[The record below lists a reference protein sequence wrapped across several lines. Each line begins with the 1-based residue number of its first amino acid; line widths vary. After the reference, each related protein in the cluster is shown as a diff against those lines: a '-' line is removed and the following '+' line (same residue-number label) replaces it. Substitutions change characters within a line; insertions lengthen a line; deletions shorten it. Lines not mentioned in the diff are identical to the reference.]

1 MGSHMR
7 PDTPKRHA
15 VAPFHVKQSCAG
27 RRFLGYAREMPTS
40 ATARPVLAVN
50 GPADFAAAFGVSR
63 ETVARLETYEALL
76 RQWQKAVNLVAAR
89 TLEAVWQRH
98 FADSAQLV
106 ELAPPGARSWL
117 DLGSGAGFP
126 GLVVAILLA
135 EPHRSG
141 LPMAPPCPGEPTVSA
156 PQPGSGRVTLIE
168 SDSRKVAFLGTVA
181 RQTGIAVDILSTRI
195 ETCTT
200 QSRVAPPDVVTAR
213 ALAPLDKL
221 LSLAAPFLSPRTV
234 GLFLKGREAAKEV
247 EAARKAWTFNSALI
261 PSSTEAEAHIVRV
274 STLEPNWKEP
284 RS

>member
-1 MGSHMR
+1 
-7 PDTPKRHA
+7 
-15 VAPFHVKQSCAG
+15 
-27 RRFLGYAREMPTS
+27 MPTV
-40 ATARPVLAVN
+40 AKTRPALAVK
-50 GPADFAAAFGVSR
+50 GPTDFAAAFAVSR
-63 ETVARLETYEALL
+63 ETVARLETYETLL

-106 ELAPPGARSWL
+106 ALAPAARSWV

-135 EPHRSG
+135 EGTPARVPTP
-141 LPMAPPCPGEPTVSA
+141 LPCPGEPVGA
-156 PQPGSGRVTLIE
+156 RPVPRSGRVTLIE
-168 SDSRKVAFLGTVA
+168 SDTRKAAFLGAVA
-181 RQTGIAVDILSTRI
+181 RETVIVVDILSTRI
-195 ETCTT
+195 ETCAT
-200 QSRVAPPDVVTAR
+200 QSRVAAPDVVTAR

-221 LSLAAPFLSPRTV
+221 LSLAAPFLRSRTV

-247 EAARKAWTFNSALI
+247 EAARQTWTFTSELI

>member
-1 MGSHMR
+1 M
-7 PDTPKRHA
+7 P
-15 VAPFHVKQSCAG
+15 APAKS
-27 RRFLGYAREMPTS
+27 RS
-40 ATARPVLAVN
+40 ALAVK

-63 ETVARLETYEALL
+63 ETLARLETYETLL

-89 TLEAVWQRH
+89 SLEAVWQRH
-98 FADSAQLV
+98 FADCAQLV
-106 ELAPPGARSWL
+106 ALAPAAHSWL

-135 EPHRSG
+135 EGTRARP
-141 LPMAPPCPGEPTVSA
+141 PMSLACPGEPVGPTPV
-156 PQPGSGRVTLIE
+156 PQSGRVTLIE
-168 SDSRKVAFLGTVA
+168 SDARKAAFLGVVA
-181 RQTGIAVDILSTRI
+181 RQTGIAVDILSIRI
-195 ETCTT
+195 ETCAT

-247 EAARKAWTFNSALI
+247 ETARQAWTFTSELI
-261 PSSTEAEAHIVRV
+261 PSSTDAEAHIVRV

>member
-1 MGSHMR
+1 MPG
-7 PDTPKRHA
+7 A
-15 VAPFHVKQSCAG
+15 
-27 RRFLGYAREMPTS
+27 MPTS
-40 ATARPVLAVN
+40 AKTRPTLHIQ
-50 GPADFAAAFGVSR
+50 GSADFAAAFAVSR
-63 ETVARLETYEALL
+63 ETMARLETYEALL
-76 RQWQKAVNLVAAR
+76 RQWQRAVNLVAAR

-106 ELAPPGARSWL
+106 GLAPEARSWV

-135 EPHRSG
+135 DAGR
-141 LPMAPPCPGEPTVSA
+141 PMAPVSPPPLGRTAPPLPVSA
-156 PQPGSGRVTLIE
+156 PGHVTLIE
-168 SDSRKVAFLGTVA
+168 SDTRKAAFLGAVA
-181 RQTGIAVDILSTRI
+181 RETGIAVDILSTRI
-195 ETCTT
+195 ETCAT

-213 ALAPLDKL
+213 ALAPLDRL

-234 GLFLKGREAAKEV
+234 GLFLKGRDAAKEV
-247 EAARKAWTFNSALI
+247 EAARKTWTFNSELI

>member
-1 MGSHMR
+1 VR
-7 PDTPKRHA
+7 PDIAKTTRA
-15 VAPFHVKQSCAG
+15 APFHVKHFCAG
-27 RRFLGYAREMPTS
+27 RRFLRYARAMPTS
-40 ATARPVLAVN
+40 AKARPMLAVS

-76 RQWQKAVNLVAAR
+76 RQWQKAINLVAAR

-106 ELAPPGARSWL
+106 ALAPPGARSWL

-135 EPHRSG
+135 EPPRPG
-141 LPMAPPCPGEPTVSA
+141 LPT
-156 PQPGSGRVTLIE
+156 PQPGSGCVTLIE
-168 SDSRKVAFLGTVA
+168 SDSRKAAFLGTVA

-195 ETCTT
+195 ETCAT

-221 LSLAAPFLSPRTV
+221 LSLAAPLLSPRTV
-234 GLFLKGREAAKEV
+234 GLFLKGRQAAKEV

>member
-1 MGSHMR
+1 
-7 PDTPKRHA
+7 
-15 VAPFHVKQSCAG
+15 
-27 RRFLGYAREMPTS
+27 MPTPAKTGS
-40 ATARPVLAVN
+40 ALAVK

-63 ETVARLETYEALL
+63 ETVARLETYETLL

-106 ELAPPGARSWL
+106 ALAPAARSWV

-135 EPHRSG
+135 EGTPAR
-141 LPMAPPCPGEPTVSA
+141 APTPSPCPGEPDGATPV
-156 PQPGSGRVTLIE
+156 PRGVTLIE
-168 SDSRKVAFLGTVA
+168 SDTRKAAFLGAVA
-181 RQTGIAVDILSTRI
+181 RETGIVVDILSTRI
-195 ETCTT
+195 ETCAT

-221 LSLAAPFLSPRTV
+221 LSLAAPFLRSRTV
-234 GLFLKGREAAKEV
+234 GLFPKGREAAKEV
-247 EAARKAWTFNSALI
+247 EAARQTWTFTSELI

>member
-1 MGSHMR
+1 MHPLTETFLPYR
-7 PDTPKRHA
+7 AR
-15 VAPFHVKQSCAG
+15 
-27 RRFLGYAREMPTS
+27 LGYAGAMPTHLKS
-40 ATARPVLAVN
+40 RRALAVS
-50 GPADFAAAFGVSR
+50 GPADFAAVFGVSR

-76 RQWQKAVNLVAAR
+76 RQWQKAVNLVAER
-89 TLEAVWQRH
+89 TLPAIWQRH

-106 ELAPPGARSWL
+106 GLVPEARRWL

-135 EPHRSG
+135 E
-141 LPMAPPCPGEPTVSA
+141 APPRPAETEPA
-156 PQPGSGRVTLIE
+156 PRPARVTLIE
-168 SDSRKVAFLGTVA
+168 SDSRKAAFLGTVA

-195 ETCTT
+195 ETCAT
-200 QSRVAPPDVVTAR
+200 QSRVALPDVVTAR

-234 GLFLKGREAAKEV
+234 GLFPKGREAAIEV
-247 EAARKAWTFNSALI
+247 EAARKAWIFTSELI
-261 PSSTEAEAHIVRV
+261 PSSTEAGAHIVRV

>member
-1 MGSHMR
+1 
-7 PDTPKRHA
+7 
-15 VAPFHVKQSCAG
+15 
-27 RRFLGYAREMPTS
+27 MPTPAETRS
-40 ATARPVLAVN
+40 VLAVK

-63 ETVARLETYEALL
+63 ETIARLEIYEALL
-76 RQWQKAVNLVAAR
+76 QQWQKAVNLVAAR

-106 ELAPPGARSWL
+106 GLIPEAQSWL

-135 EPHRSG
+135 DGARAT
-141 LPMAPPCPGEPTVSA
+141 APTLPCPAGSA
-156 PQPGSGRVTLIE
+156 PVPRSGRVTLIE
-168 SDSRKVAFLGTVA
+168 SDSRKAAFLGAVA

-195 ETCTT
+195 ETGAT
-200 QSRVAPPDVVTAR
+200 QSRVIAPDVVTAR

-221 LSLAAPFLSPRTV
+221 LNLAAPFLSPRTI

-247 EAARKAWTFNSALI
+247 EVARQTWTFTSELI
-261 PSSTEAEAHIVRV
+261 PSSTEAGAHIVRV

>member
-1 MGSHMR
+1 MPG
-7 PDTPKRHA
+7 A
-15 VAPFHVKQSCAG
+15 
-27 RRFLGYAREMPTS
+27 MPTPAKTRS
-40 ATARPVLAVN
+40 ALAVK
-50 GPADFAAAFGVSR
+50 GPADFAAVFDVSR
-63 ETVARLETYEALL
+63 ETLARLETYETLL

-89 TLEAVWQRH
+89 SLEAVWQRH

-106 ELAPPGARSWL
+106 ALAPAARSWL

-135 EPHRSG
+135 EGTRARPPTS
-141 LPMAPPCPGEPTVSA
+141 PPCPGEPVGPTPV
-156 PQPGSGRVTLIE
+156 PQSGRVTLIE
-168 SDSRKVAFLGTVA
+168 SDSRKAAFLGVVA
-181 RQTGIAVDILSTRI
+181 RQTGIAVDILSIRI
-195 ETCTT
+195 ETCAT

-234 GLFLKGREAAKEV
+234 GLFPKGREAAKEV
-247 EAARKAWTFNSALI
+247 ETARQAWTFTSELI
-261 PSSTEAEAHIVRV
+261 PSSTDAEAHIVRV